1 MLFASGQGSYS
12 VNEPSVALDPRGN
25 AVAAWVVGPPGASV
39 LQAVTRAAGSTTWS
53 LPTKL
58 AVGDGRGLT
67 VTFDGEGHLFG
78 AFTRGP
84 WPRNYVQFTEASS
97 VSAPWADPI
106 TLSDPEDDGAGSAV
120 AFDRAGDVLVA
131 WTGWYSASSAYGYFI
146 QTTFRRAGSGRWE
159 HPYDL
164 TARGTNSPRGVSVA
178 LDQAGNAIAVW
189 VAGGPVADHP
199 VVVAA
204 YRSASTGV
212 WEVPVELAGPLLDVW
227 DAQCDSIGPATQSSR
242 GSQSKT
248 HGRSRLRRAT
258 GRWAES
264 GNRPSMFPSRR
275 TGSAT

>member
-1 MLFASGQGSYS
+1 
-12 VNEPSVALDPRGN
+12 
-25 AVAAWVVGPPGASV
+25 VGRRTARCKRPPGCDESGGFDDLVPPNEARGRR
-39 LQAVTRAAGSTTWS
+39 RAR
-53 LPTKL
+53 P
-58 AVGDGRGLT
+58 D

-146 QTTFRRAGSGRWE
+146 QTRFRRAGSGRWE